1 MNYSVSYRFTGCCPD
16 IDFYEDLDSGE
27 VLVSEDLR
35 DALPYLYEKHFGV
48 PYRELGWWLEPGAKE
63 WVKEIEDKWFHNK
76 LDLSEV
82 YKDTEFLASLAQ
94 KYSTQINEDTVED
107 LKDDFEM
114 MLRDELDYLDNDE
127 LKDLYEYDDT
137 IDYTIEDEDGNII
150 ASGYV
155 DLPELEEDEE
165 DDD

>member
-1 MNYSVSYRFTGCCPD
+1 MNYSVSYIFTGCCPD
-16 IDFYEDLDSGE
+16 IDFYETLDSGE

-63 WVKEIEDKWFHNK
+63 WVREIEDKWFHNK

-94 KYSTQINEDTVED
+94 KYSTQINEDTIED

-137 IDYTIEDEDGNII
+137 VDYTIEDEDGNII

-155 DLPELEEDEE
+155 DLPELEDDEE